1 MGELYEKGGGYM
13 SVLSKIAYLQGVMN
27 EIPNQ
32 MLAKELA
39 ETENMAGIKEIASNL
54 FNKDKNIQSDC
65 LKVLYEIGYIKPELI
80 SGYAGEFLKLLK
92 SRNNRLV
99 WGAMIALAVIAPIKA
114 EELYDNL
121 DAIYSAI
128 KEGSVITID
137 NGIKVLAIIA
147 SKNEEYNKV
156 IFPYLIN
163 HLRTCRP
170 KEVCQHSES
179 IFTAV
184 NLQNKDAFLEVLK
197 EREISLTNVQLA
209 RVKKLYRTVEKLN
222 SNKGL
227 C

>member
-1 MGELYEKGGGYM
+1 M
-13 SVLSKIAYLQGVMN
+13 SVLSKIAYLQGIRG

-32 MLAKELA
+32 ILAKELA
-39 ETENMAGIKEIASNL
+39 ETENIAGIKEIASNL

-65 LKVLYEIGYIKPELI
+65 LKVLYEVGYIKPELI
-80 SGYAGEFLKLLK
+80 SDYVGELIKLLK

-99 WGAMIALAVIAPIKA
+99 WGAMIALAQIAPIKPG
-114 EELYDNL
+114 ELYNNL

-128 KEGSVITID
+128 EEGSVITID

-163 HLRTCRP
+163 HLRTCRQ
-170 KEVCQHSES
+170 KEVGQHSES
-179 IFTAV
+179 MVTAV

-197 EREISLTNVQLA
+197 EREISLTNAQLI
-209 RVKKLYRTVEKLN
+209 RVKKLYRKVEKLN
-222 SNKGL
+222 NTSL
-227 C
+227 